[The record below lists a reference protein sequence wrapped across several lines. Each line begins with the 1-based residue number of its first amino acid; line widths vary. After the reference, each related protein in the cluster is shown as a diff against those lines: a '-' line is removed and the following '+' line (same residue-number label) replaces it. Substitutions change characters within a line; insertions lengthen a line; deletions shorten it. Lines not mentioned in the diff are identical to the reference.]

1 MASVE
6 ELVAGEIAAQVR
18 QLHCELA
25 KQLNIALKKLETWE
39 GFLHRNDVWS
49 DDPDLHFLKAEFLR
63 PPDEEWNVE
72 EQEWAKGF

>member
-18 QLHCELA
+18 QLRIELA

-39 GFLHRNDVWS
+39 GFFAQEWRDQMIWLA
-49 DDPDLHFLKAEFLR
+49 FFKAEFLR

>member
-18 QLHCELA
+18 QLRIELA

-39 GFLHRNDVWS
+39 GF
-49 DDPDLHFLKAEFLR
+49 FA
-63 PPDEEWNVE
+63 
-72 EQEWAKGF
+72 QE